1 MSSCVKLSVFF
12 EDPFWVGVFER
23 NTEDDYQVFRQVFG
37 AEPRDCEV
45 YEFILESYSRIRYST
60 PIKSEANEEKHISPK
75 RLQKKISR
83 ELEKAGTGTKAQNAI
98 KQQYEENK
106 TERRKISR
114 EEKELEERQKFE
126 MRQMK
131 KKEKHKGH

>member
-1 MSSCVKLSVFF
+1 MSNSVKLSIFF

-23 NTEDDYQVFRQVFG
+23 TTEDSYQVFRQVFG
-37 AEPRDCEV
+37 AEPRDCEL
-45 YEFILESYSRIRYST
+45 YEFILASYNRIRYST
-60 PIKSEANEEKHISPK
+60 PIKSEAQEEKRINPK

-83 ELEKAGTGTKAQNAI
+83 EMEKAGIGTKAQNAI

-106 TERRKISR
+106 TERRKTSR
-114 EEKELEERQKFE
+114 EKKELEEQQKFE
-126 MRQMK
+126 LRQMK